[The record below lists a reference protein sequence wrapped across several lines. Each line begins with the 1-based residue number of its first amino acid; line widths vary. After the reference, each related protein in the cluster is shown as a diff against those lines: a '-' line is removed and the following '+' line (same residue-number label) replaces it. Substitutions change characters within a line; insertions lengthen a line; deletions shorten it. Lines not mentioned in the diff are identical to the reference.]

1 MHLKYTQKNIQTG
14 EMYTKLQNNVQNMN
28 TGVGTWGLYN
38 YDNGW
43 TNWINADRIVVDLR
57 TSPTEIRLYACH
69 MSSDSSGIRTTHLQ
83 NITMARLIFT
93 KSTILTSHN

>member
-38 YDNGW
+38 YDNG
-43 TNWINADRIVVDLR
+43 
-57 TSPTEIRLYACH
+57 
-69 MSSDSSGIRTTHLQ
+69 
-83 NITMARLIFT
+83 
-93 KSTILTSHN
+93 